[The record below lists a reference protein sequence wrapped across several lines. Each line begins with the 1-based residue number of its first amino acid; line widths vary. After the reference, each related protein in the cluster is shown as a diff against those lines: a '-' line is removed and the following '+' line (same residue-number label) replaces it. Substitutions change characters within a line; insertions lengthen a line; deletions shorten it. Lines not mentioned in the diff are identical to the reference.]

1 MHLFILFISA
11 YLLIACA
18 PQKSFINDSAPRVQ
32 PKDLELTPD
41 AIPRIEAKSRGGN
54 PVSYQVFGKTYHVM
68 PSANGFV
75 QRGIASWYGTKF
87 HGNKTSNGE
96 TYDMYAMTAAH
107 KTLPLP
113 SYVEVTDLDSGKKII
128 VRVNDRGPFHTG
140 RIIDL
145 SYAAAAKLGTLK
157 HGTSNVEIKIV
168 TVNSSGNAPLE
179 SPPAQLTEQNTPYNT
194 NNKLLSRPVT
204 SSTKGFLFIQ
214 VGAFSSLD
222 NATKLKHRLLN
233 ELNAPVSV
241 KPNLTKPNP
250 LYIVQVGPYI
260 RMKRANLARLQLQEL
275 GFKNT
280 LYTTE

>member
-1 MHLFILFISA
+1 MRLFILFISA

-204 SSTKGFLFIQ
+204 SGTKGFLFIQ

-260 RMKRANLARLQLQEL
+260 HMKRANLARLQLQEL